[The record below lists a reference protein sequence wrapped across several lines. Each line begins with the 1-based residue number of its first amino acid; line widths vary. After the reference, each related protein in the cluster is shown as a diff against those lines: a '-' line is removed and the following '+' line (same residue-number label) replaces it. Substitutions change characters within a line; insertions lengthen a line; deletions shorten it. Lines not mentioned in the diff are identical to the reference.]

1 MIFATERSKRPEEF
15 RKKKIET
22 KAVPSRVPTCPFC
35 PGNEKMTPVET
46 YIVPDTTGWRV
57 RVAPNKFPAL
67 AYEGK
72 PERLFQGIR
81 RKVSGVGIHEVIV
94 ETPDHSKTTALL
106 TDREVESIIQTYLHR
121 FKAASADPR
130 VEQVTLFKN
139 HGEAAGTSLEHPHSQ
154 LIATPVITSLLRDR
168 LIRSLEHYD
177 EFGECIFCHV
187 MGLESQEGTRV
198 ILETEKF
205 VCFSPFAA
213 LSPFSLTLMPRR
225 HMACF
230 AEIKDSEAA
239 ELARILR
246 RTLSKLYKGLEDPDY
261 NYVIR
266 TAPIEYTGVKYY
278 HWYVSIIPRLT
289 KTAGFELGSGM
300 FINVSLPEENAA
312 FLRGIAVE

>member
-1 MIFATERSKRPEEF
+1 
-15 RKKKIET
+15 
-22 KAVPSRVPTCPFC
+22 
-35 PGNEKMTPVET
+35 
-46 YIVPDTTGWRV
+46 
-57 RVAPNKFPAL
+57 
-67 AYEGK
+67 
-72 PERLFQGIR
+72 
-81 RKVSGVGIHEVIV
+81 
-94 ETPDHSKTTALL
+94 
-106 TDREVESIIQTYLHR
+106 
-121 FKAASADPR
+121 
-130 VEQVTLFKN
+130 
-139 HGEAAGTSLEHPHSQ
+139 
-154 LIATPVITSLLRDR
+154 
-168 LIRSLEHYD
+168 
-177 EFGECIFCHV
+177 
-187 MGLESQEGTRV
+187 V

-266 TAPIEYTGVKYY
+266 TAPIEETGVKYY